1 MRGRDLIPDQP
12 YFVVSIVPA
21 RSFVPGIATLFFV
34 RHQQQLEDGSDLWI
48 FRQPTGVGKDALVQI
63 QDRELS
69 SVYDLHGLNAWLAD
83 HAKFQP
89 VASEEARRG
98 AIPELGP
105 ALDRVFGTGEMLTL
119 LIRHTSKGFSL
130 RPNPDGVRWNL
141 TVQRERRDREE
152 ARIREVFASTGIAP
166 RGDRALMGGRFLQL
180 GYELPRDRVQTEFL
194 CVRVLREV
202 HEMRE
207 RDELIFTFRGK
218 LPAKSD

>member
-21 RSFVPGIATLFFV
+21 RTFVPGIATLFFV
-34 RHQQQLEDGSDLWI
+34 RHQQTLDGGNDIWV
-48 FRQPTGVGKDALVQI
+48 FRQPTGTGKEALVHV
-63 QDRELS
+63 QDNELS

-89 VASEEARRG
+89 PAAEEARRG
-98 AIPELGP
+98 AIPELAP
-105 ALDRVFGTGEMLTL
+105 AIDRVFETGEMLTL

-130 RPNPDGVRWNL
+130 RPNSEGVRWNL

-152 ARIREVFASTGIAP
+152 ARIREVFAATGVAP
-166 RGDRALMGGRFLQL
+166 KGDRMLMGGRFLQL
-180 GYELPRDRVQTEFL
+180 SYEMPRDRVQTEFL
-194 CVRVLREV
+194 CVRILREV

-207 RDELIFTFRGK
+207 RDELIFNFRGK
-218 LPAKSD
+218 PPAPP